1 MEDGRWNYKAA
12 GDYLLGAIRVLVVL
26 LSAVLPLDL
35 QCHVSHHRVVRPTNL
50 WGRPR
55 KLPKNRIRQ
64 LGQRPTSTTINQ
76 HMNQLPPSPSFITP
90 ACLWIDIKKNG
101 TEFQSTRRLI
111 LTIFHMGLHC
121 CINYIIYIHIYTYPF
136 IPGGEMIDM
145 NDEVDAILIHAISH
159 TNFSSCQY
167 SCH

>member
-1 MEDGRWNYKAA
+1 MEDGRWKIKDGRWNYKAA
-12 GDYLLGAIRVLVVL
+12 GDYLLGATRVLVVL

-35 QCHVSHHRVVRPTNL
+35 QCHVSHHRVVQPTNL

-76 HMNQLPPSPSFITP
+76 HMKQPPPSPSFITP

-101 TEFQSTRRLI
+101 TEFQSTRRLL
-111 LTIFHMGLHC
+111 LTLLTYYYIYMTSYKHIAHC
-121 CINYIIYIHIYTYPF
+121 YMATY
-136 IPGGEMIDM
+136 M
-145 NDEVDAILIHAISH
+145 NIAYWI
-159 TNFSSCQY
+159 
-167 SCH
+167 